1 MPKALKA
8 KPLQIK
14 TIEKPENAPAK
25 VANIVE
31 LSSIKSATIAKPI
44 SENETQPKNLRANI
58 LPADGY
64 VLEIDGKFKSQYE
77 TSDTAMK
84 AALELKKK
92 FPQIQVKLYDAKAR
106 ARTPVE
112 LPEKS
117 EKAEAS

>member
-58 LPADGY
+58 LPTEGY